1 MLTLKNLV
9 IYKYSNALTQVKSTN
24 KNENSVLEKPQ
35 SNERK
40 HGRYTSLVFNNFH
53 KRRKQKLIRVV
64 FHKVQLFR
72 GYYLIIIGKVRLPF
86 FIKENN
92 N

>member
-24 KNENSVLEKPQ
+24 KNENAVLEKPQ

-40 HGRYTSLVFNNFH
+40 Q
-53 KRRKQKLIRVV
+53 RKTFLS
-64 FHKVQLFR
+64 
-72 GYYLIIIGKVRLPF
+72 G
-86 FIKENN
+86 
-92 N
+92 